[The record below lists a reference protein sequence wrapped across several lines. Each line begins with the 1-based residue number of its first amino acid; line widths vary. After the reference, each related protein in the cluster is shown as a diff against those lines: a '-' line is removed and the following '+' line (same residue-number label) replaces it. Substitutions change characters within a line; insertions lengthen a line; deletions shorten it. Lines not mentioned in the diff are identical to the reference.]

1 MRQRDL
7 PIAVIGSGPV
17 GLAAAAHLMAA
28 GETPLV
34 LEAADDVAANI
45 RQWAHVPLF
54 SPWHECLDPVSVDL
68 LRRAGWTQPDPNAMP
83 HGRDIVAAYL
93 EPLSR
98 LPELAAC
105 LRLRSRVSLVA
116 RQHPE
121 DRQSPFLLR
130 VRNAD
135 DNGTDI
141 PARAVIDASGT
152 WMTPNQLGHRG
163 QPVSGEAKLRD
174 RIHYGIPDILG
185 CDRARYAGRR
195 VLVVGAGHSAANC
208 LLMLTELARDDR
220 ATEIVWAIRSGRAR
234 QIMDGRGNDP
244 LSARARLGSEIA
256 DLLRDERVDLFSQF
270 QVRAL
275 RRDGG
280 HVEVIGHSDG
290 TTPASLMVD
299 QVICATGQRPDPT
312 LTQAL
317 RLDLDPVLDCP
328 AGLAPLID
336 PERHTCNT
344 VAAHGATELRHPE
357 PDFYTVGMKS
367 YGRAPTFLMRTGY
380 MQVRSVVAAV
390 TAPYRQQPAA

>member
-7 PIAVIGSGPV
+7 PIAVIGAGPI
-17 GLAAAAHLMAA
+17 GLAAAAHLLAA

-34 LEAADDVAANI
+34 LEAGDAVAANI

-68 LRRAGWTQPDPNAMP
+68 LQRAGWTPPDPNAMP
-83 HGRDIVAAYL
+83 HGRDVVADYL

-105 LRLRSRVSLVA
+105 LRLRHRVSSVA
-116 RQHPE
+116 RQ
-121 DRQSPFLLR
+121 QSGDSRVPFLLR

-135 DNGTDI
+135 GDAADV
-141 PARAVIDASGT
+141 PAQAVIDASGT
-152 WMTPNQLGHRG
+152 WMTPNQLGRRG
-163 QPVSGEAKLRD
+163 QPVTGEVGLRD
-174 RIHYGIPDILG
+174 RVHYGIPDILG
-185 CDRARYAGRR
+185 RDRPRYAGHR

-208 LLMLTELARDDR
+208 LLMLAELAHDEG
-220 ATEIVWAIRSGRAR
+220 ATEIVWAIRGSRAR
-234 QIMDGRGNDP
+234 QIMDGRSDDP
-244 LSARARLGSEIA
+244 LSARARLGREVA

-280 HVEVIGHSDG
+280 RVEVIGHSDG
-290 TTPASLMVD
+290 TTPVSLVVD
-299 QVICATGQRPDPT
+299 QVICATGQQPDPT
-312 LTQAL
+312 LTRAL

-344 VAAHGATELRHPE
+344 VAAHGAAELRHPE

-380 MQVRSVVAAV
+380 MQVRSVVAAI
-390 TAPYRQQPAA
+390 TAAHRQQPAA